1 MEQRQPRETSAHELA
16 RLDEEQALHH
26 RLERMGASP
35 RRPGKDDRR
44 SSERLTAAE
53 RAERWPLG

>member
-1 MEQRQPRETSAHELA
+1 MEERQQFEASARDLA

-26 RLERMGASP
+26 RLERLGASP
-35 RRPGKDDRR
+35 RRAGKDDRR

-53 RAERWPLG
+53 RAERWPIG

>member
-1 MEQRQPRETSAHELA
+1 MEERQQHEASARELA

-26 RLERMGASP
+26 RLERMGAAP